1 MYTPLVRQDGEG
13 ADVSETISA
22 ERIIAVANA
31 SLEIVLA
38 EASFGEIVGEDGV
51 LIGRNLRDLLQK
63 KTPSTGRL
71 FDLLL
76 RRVAGEVTVGT
87 VGETDRLV
95 ATLTS
100 PETRSSAPWVLLTVR
115 PFTPIEAPGRW
126 ARPFVGRQ
134 EHLDAFERFLLAP
147 DDVALVVE
155 GPIGIGKSATLGV
168 FEARCRELAC
178 PVFTVDARTTSLDGG
193 ALDALTTSV
202 DGGSLTLALLRH
214 ARAGPGRRWVLL
226 IDDFDAYGRRAGLG
240 GRDPLRGL
248 PEGCRVVVATRS
260 RSAALESIGL
270 RYRTFFCRLGPLS
283 PAEASLLAT
292 RLEIGDHALLGR
304 ADGHPL
310 AIQALAHGPTIDGDA
325 VDRLLLGGDLAI
337 SRDLLEVASIP
348 PRITEDVLFAVLDD
362 EALATKTYDA
372 LGALCYPDREDL
384 GLRMPDV
391 FRRALATQLR
401 RRNPARHGSLRLR
414 LARHYLHRLEDA
426 DALHAPST
434 LDDLIAT
441 FDDDS
446 PLGEMF
452 GARSSL
458 LAVRRLPAEA
468 GNVLRPF
475 LERAHAADTEG
486 ILGRLEEGVATYV
499 IEGDA
504 RQDEAFLGLMQFAI
518 VTQAEPVMQADRHRA
533 LVRSM
538 VQRFAVGGEC
548 RIAALLSFVVPEPG
562 WGPVAQ
568 ALGRQYLKLLVGS
581 RRLAALVSV
590 SDEDPSRFGLGFPG
604 SELVEIDD
612 VKLRVRDLRQ
622 IPVGELLLAFLQQ
635 TSEDEWDPPDVRSS
649 LPPAIPPEAVRLA
662 LASLDQPTVL
672 RASALAWLVADGD
685 PKRLR
690 GLLTDAIETLRTGED
705 MRQHEILKAVY
716 LDKRGKHELIASELA
731 MPYSTFRRH
740 LARGIER
747 VRELLTER
755 ASSSTLGIPG
765 V

>member
-1 MYTPLVRQDGEG
+1 MTEP
-13 ADVSETISA
+13 AAPT
-22 ERIIAVANA
+22 ERVVAVANA

-38 EASFGEIVGEDGV
+38 EGTFGAILGEDGGLV
-51 LIGRNLRDLLQK
+51 GRNLRDLLQK
-63 KTPSTGRL
+63 KDASTARL

-76 RRVAGEVTVGT
+76 RRVAGEVTVGRI
-87 VGETDRLV
+87 GETERLV
-95 ATLTS
+95 ATLTM
-100 PETRSSAPWVLLTVR
+100 PETRASAPWVLLTVR
-115 PFTPIEAPGRW
+115 PNAPVEPPTRL
-126 ARPFVGRQ
+126 ARIFVGRQ

-155 GPIGIGKSATLGV
+155 GPIGIGKSAVLNA

-193 ALDALTTSV
+193 ALDALTTGLDS
-202 DGGSLTLALLRH
+202 GSLTRALLRH
-214 ARAGPGRRWVLL
+214 ANAAPGRRWVLL
-226 IDDFDAYGRRAGLG
+226 IDNFDAYGRRAGLG

-260 RSAALESIGL
+260 RSGALESIGL

-283 PAEASLLAT
+283 PAEAALLAT
-292 RLEIGDHALLGR
+292 RLEVGDHALLAR

-310 AIQALAHGPTIDGDA
+310 ALQALAHVPTIGGDE

-372 LGALCYPDREDL
+372 LAALCYPDREDL

-391 FRRALATQLR
+391 FRRALSTHLR

-414 LARHYLHRLEDA
+414 LARHYLRRLEEA
-426 DALHAPST
+426 DAIHTPST

-452 GARSSL
+452 GARTSS

-468 GNVLRPF
+468 GSALRPF
-475 LERAHAADTEG
+475 LERVQAADTEG
-486 ILGRLEEGVATYV
+486 ILARLADGVATYV
-499 IEGDA
+499 LEGDSD
-504 RQDEAFLGLMQFAI
+504 REQVFCGVMQFAV
-518 VTQAEPVMQADRHRA
+518 VTNTEPVTHTDRYRA
-533 LVRSM
+533 IVRSM
-538 VQRFAVGGEC
+538 VQRFAAGGES
-548 RIAALLSFVVPEPG
+548 RVAALLAFVVPEPA
-562 WGPVAQ
+562 WGPASQ
-568 ALGRQYLKLLVGS
+568 ALSRQYLKVLLAS
-581 RRLAALVSV
+581 RRFTALVSV
-590 SDEDPSRFGLGFPG
+590 SDEDPGRIGLGFFPG

-622 IPVGELLLAFLQQ
+622 IPVGELLLALLQQ
-635 TSEDEWDPPDVRSS
+635 TSEDEWDPPEARSS
-649 LPPAIPPEAVRLA
+649 LQPTIPTEAVRLA

-672 RASALAWLVADGD
+672 RSSALAWLVADGD

-690 GLLTDAIETLRTGED
+690 NLLTDAIEALRTGED

-740 LARGIER
+740 LSRGIER

-755 ASSSTLGIPG
+755 ASSNSLGIPEP
-765 V
+765 